1 MISKEEIEYNVDQW
15 VKEKISENFKFRLF
29 QKDRIIDIIYNIV
42 NEKEYNQIIEAPT
55 GSGKSIIN
63 IIAAGVLADYYNKES
78 YILVSD
84 LYLLEQY
91 EKFIDSHKKMGFGA
105 IRGQT
110 GNYMC
115 DVNGNDIR
123 NADCRIAKID
133 WPKLFHRSSAI
144 KAGYK
149 CACTCEYVWRRK
161 QAVEAKVTLMTYQ
174 LFMYLMNVVNSNQNK
189 RSSWSTRD
197 IIFCDECHNIPDIV
211 QNQYSACITM
221 HDIERIE
228 EIYDKMNGTELN
240 LFSSILNEEDD
251 IEQSETVYQ
260 KFKQKILL
268 HDKLMEI
275 WTRMNF
281 ETNSRD
287 IDYELLNEY
296 TNILT
301 LFKSICD
308 SYEDEIAEKKRSNLP
323 ISKEE
328 VDKFKL
334 CSWLHNYMC
343 FFGDFWTAI
352 TEAGYEYLIKQ
363 INISNKD
370 SHVTVVFNC
379 IKEDYM
385 CYRFVLSHQPYHVMT
400 SATVGLLSS
409 FEENVGIRYT
419 HMNNNEQ
426 YDGISNFVRVPSTF
440 DFSQSPI
447 FIWNKFKMTYKTKAA
462 MFPKIIDMT
471 YKILEQKFSKCKGL
485 IQTGSYENAKMIYN
499 AAPKELK
506 DRMLL
511 YNDSGEKR
519 KLINEHKVREDSVLI
534 GPSLSEGIDLPDE
547 GCRFIIIVKVPYP
560 SLGNLLVKEK
570 MKLFPTWYKSKTS
583 NMIIQG
589 IGRGNRN
596 ETDYCTTFI
605 LDGCFK
611 DLYLATED
619 QYAEEMKERMHFYS

>member
-1 MISKEEIEYNVDQW
+1 MITKSEIEQNIETW
-15 VKEKISENFKFRLF
+15 VELKLGEKFEFRLF

-42 NEKEYNQIIEAPT
+42 NDKEHNQIIEAPT

-63 IIAAGVLADYYNKES
+63 IISAGVLADFYNKDS

-91 EKFIDSHKKMGFGA
+91 EHFIDSHPLMKFGA

-123 NADCRIAKID
+123 NADCRMAKIE
-133 WPKLFHRSSAI
+133 WPKLFNKHSAI

-149 CACTCEYVWRRK
+149 CACTCEYVFRRR

-174 LFMYLMNVVNSNQNK
+174 LFMYLMNVVNTNSPHK
-189 RSSWSTRD
+189 STWTTRS

-221 HDIERIE
+221 KDIGRIE
-228 EIYDKMNGTELN
+228 EIYDKMGSVNVNMFGS
-240 LFSSILNEEDD
+240 LFDEYKDED
-251 IEQSETVYQ
+251 ENKETIYN
-260 KFKQKILL
+260 KFKQKIQL
-268 HDKLMEI
+268 HDKLMEL
-275 WTRMNF
+275 WTKLNF
-281 ETNSRD
+281 DTNSRD
-287 IDYELLNEY
+287 VDFELLGEY
-296 TNILT
+296 TNILG

-308 SYEDEIAEKKRSNLP
+308 KYEDEIAEKKRNHLP
-323 ISKEE
+323 ISTEE

-352 TEAGYEYLIKQ
+352 SGAGAEYLIKQ

-370 SHVTVVFNC
+370 SHVTVVMNC

-385 CYRFVLSHQPYHVMT
+385 CYKFVLSHQPYHVFT
-400 SATVGLLSS
+400 SATVGLPSS
-409 FEENVGIRYT
+409 FEENIGVRYT
-419 HMNNNEQ
+419 E
-426 YDGISNFVRVPSTF
+426 DDEKGTANFVRVPSTF
-440 DFSQSPI
+440 DFTRSPI
-447 FIWNKFKMTYKTKAA
+447 LIWNKFKMTFKTKAA
-462 MFPKIIDMT
+462 MFPKIIDTT
-471 YKILEQKFSKCKGL
+471 YKILEQKFPDSKGL
-485 IQTGSYENAKMIYN
+485 IQTGSYENAKMLYN
-499 AAPKELK
+499 AAPKNLK

-519 KLINEHKVREDSVLI
+519 KLINEHKVREDTVLI

-619 QYAEEMKERMHFYS
+619 QYSDEMKERMHFYS

>member
-1 MISKEEIEYNVDQW
+1 MMISKSEIENNVENW
-15 VKEKISENFKFRLF
+15 VKEKISEKFKFRIF
-29 QKDRIIDIIYNIV
+29 QKERIVDIIYNIV
-42 NEKEYNQIIEAPT
+42 NDKEHNQIIEAPT

-63 IIAAGVLADYYNKES
+63 IVSAGVLADYYNKES

-91 EKFIDSHKKMGFGA
+91 EKFIDKHTKMNFGA

-115 DVNGNDIR
+115 DINGNDIR

-133 WPKLFHRSSAI
+133 WPKLFNRVSAI
-144 KAGYK
+144 KNGYK
-149 CACTCEYVWRRK
+149 CACTCEYVERRK
-161 QAVEAKVTLMTYQ
+161 KAVEAKVTLMTYQ
-174 LFMYLMNVVNSNQNK
+174 LFMYLMNVVNSNQSK
-189 RSSWSTRD
+189 RSSWTTRH

-221 HDIERIE
+221 KDIERVE
-228 EIYDKMNGTELN
+228 EIYDKMYNREIN
-240 LFSSILNEEDD
+240 LFSDIFNDNDDEEP
-251 IEQSETVYQ
+251 SENVYN
-260 KFKQKILL
+260 KFKEKIVL

-287 IDYELLNEY
+287 IDYELLQEY

-328 VDKFKL
+328 VEKFKL

-352 TEAGYEYLIKQ
+352 TEAGSEYLIKQ

-370 SHVTVVFNC
+370 SHVTVVMNC

-385 CYRFVLSHQPYHVMT
+385 CYRFILSHQPYHVMT

-409 FEENVGIRYT
+409 FEENIGIRYT
-419 HMNNNEQ
+419 GMNN
-426 YDGISNFVRVPSTF
+426 DGTSNFVRVPSTF
-440 DFSQSPI
+440 DFSRSPI
-447 FIWNKFKMTYKTKAA
+447 YIYNKFKMSYKTKSAV
-462 MFPKIIDMT
+462 FPKIIDIT
-471 YKILEQKFSKCKGL
+471 YKILEKNFTDSKGL
-485 IQTGSYENAKMIYN
+485 IQTGSYENAKILYN
-499 AAPKELK
+499 AAPASLKE
-506 DRMLL
+506 RMLL

-519 KLINEHKVREDSVLI
+519 KLINEHKIRNNSILI

-547 GCRFIIIVKVPYP
+547 GCRFIIIIKVPYP

-570 MKLFPTWYKSKTS
+570 MKLFPEWYKSKTS

-589 IGRGNRN
+589 IGRGNRSEN
-596 ETDYCTTFI
+596 DYCTTFI
-605 LDGCFK
+605 LDGAFK
-611 DLYLATED
+611 DLYMSTEE
-619 QYAEEMKERMHFYS
+619 QYSDEMKERMKFYN

>member
-1 MISKEEIEYNVDQW
+1 MITKSEIEQNVDTW
-15 VKEKISENFKFRLF
+15 VIERIGEKFKFRTY

-42 NEKEYNQIIEAPT
+42 NEKEHNQIIEAPT

-63 IIAAGVLADYYNKES
+63 IVAAGVLATYYNRES

-91 EKFIDSHKKMGFGA
+91 EKFIDRHPAMKFGA

-123 NADCRIAKID
+123 NADCRMAKIE
-133 WPKLFHRSSAI
+133 WPKLFQKASAI

-174 LFMYLMNVVNSNQNK
+174 LFMYLMNVVNTN
-189 RSSWSTRD
+189 SSHKSTWTLRHV
-197 IIFCDECHNIPDIV
+197 IFCDECHNIPDLV
-211 QNQYSACITM
+211 QNQYSATITM
-221 HDIERIE
+221 KDIERIE
-228 EIYDKMNGTELN
+228 EIYDKMSAMELN
-240 LFSSILNEEDD
+240 LFSSVFDEGEED
-251 IEQSETVYQ
+251 ESLKPNETVYQ

-268 HDKLMEI
+268 HDKLMEL
-275 WTRMNF
+275 WTKLNF
-281 ETNSRD
+281 DTNSRD
-287 IDYELLNEY
+287 IDFELISEY
-296 TNILT
+296 TGILE
-301 LFKSICD
+301 LFLSIC
-308 SYEDEIAEKKRSNLP
+308 EKFENEIAEKKRAHLP
-323 ISKEE
+323 ISTDE

-343 FFGDFWTAI
+343 FWGDFTTAI
-352 TEAGYEYLIKQ
+352 SEAGPEYLIKQ

-385 CYRFVLSHQPYHVMT
+385 CYKFVLSHQPYHVFT
-400 SATVGLLSS
+400 SATVGLPSS
-409 FEENVGIRYT
+409 FEENIGIRYT
-419 HMNNNEQ
+419 NTEDRGTSH
-426 YDGISNFVRVPSTF
+426 FVRVPSTF
-440 DFSQSPI
+440 DFTRSPI
-447 FIWNKFKMTYKTKAA
+447 LIWNKFKMTFKTKAA
-462 MFPKIIDMT
+462 MFPKIIDTT
-471 YKILEQKFSKCKGL
+471 YKILEQKFPDCKGL

-499 AAPKELK
+499 AAPSNLK